1 MRLRHVHLQQITI
14 RALNAPSIPLSPPS
28 DHFAVHLTHLI
39 AKNNTDNRMEVVFL
53 WVDRP
58 WIAYIHMWR
67 CVVHVANSKKETQ
80 TRGRTREEEKNV
92 FDQDVGNATREIS
105 KGLAQQIGSFQGC
118 RSNIYFRL
126 SLFCSIIYVQSS
138 FLSAHYT
145 HLMLKLMR
153 ALWF

>member
-67 CVVHVANSKKETQ
+67 CVAMCGSCGKQQKETQ
-80 TRGRTREEEKNV
+80 TRGRTREEEKM
-92 FDQDVGNATREIS
+92 
-105 KGLAQQIGSFQGC
+105 
-118 RSNIYFRL
+118 
-126 SLFCSIIYVQSS
+126 CSIGTWETRLGKFRRGWLSKLGVFKAAGPTFISACPYLVVLFMYSRAF
-138 FLSAHYT
+138 FLHT
-145 HLMLKLMR
+145 IHI
-153 ALWF
+153 